1 MIDNIEIGA
10 KYKGNVNGAIIQVTK
25 IENGWAHYVDC
36 KSGNAFMYSL
46 DAFKRLLMTPLTTTK

>member
-25 IENGWAHYVDC
+25 IENGWVHYIDC
-36 KSGNAFMYSL
+36 KSGKPFMYGL
-46 DAFKRLLMTPLTTTK
+46 DAFKRLLMTPLDNK

>member
-25 IENGWAHYVDC
+25 IENGCVHYIDC
-36 KSGNAFMYSL
+36 KSGKSFMYGL
-46 DAFKRLLMTPLTTTK
+46 DAFKRLLIAPLDNN

>member
-25 IENGWAHYVDC
+25 IENGLVHYIDC
-36 KSGNAFMYSL
+36 KSEKPFVYGL
-46 DAFKRLLMTPLTTTK
+46 DSFKRLLMTPLDNN